1 MSDSD
6 LREEI
11 QNKANAYFDYM
22 VQVRRHLH
30 KNPEVSFK
38 EFETTEYIRH
48 ELKKIGIETEQ
59 PLDTGCIGIIE
70 GGKPGPVI
78 ALRADI
84 DALGMDEEGE
94 AKADF
99 ASERPGAAHC
109 CGHDAHTANLLG
121 TANIL
126 KDLESE
132 IPGKVVLI
140 FQPAEEKLPGG
151 ARLIRDSGV
160 LQKHGVEEIYGLH
173 MNPNYAPGEI
183 AFKPGSF
190 MSCTVEFEIE
200 VIGKGGHAATP
211 HLAVDPIVMSAQIIN
226 QFQTVVS
233 RSLDPTEPA
242 VITVGKISAGSVH
255 NVIPAKAEMIGTVRA
270 FSMETAR
277 FIKKRIEEILKG
289 VTESAGGSYTF
300 QFTEGYPAVVNEAK
314 CTEKLAESARKV
326 LGNEKVIELQRP
338 MMAGEDFAFY
348 QEEFPG
354 SFFFLGSGSDEADS
368 KWSWHHPRY
377 NIDEKAM
384 ITGSS
389 LMAGLIL
396 GV

>member
-1 MSDSD
+1 MSDSG
-6 LREEI
+6 LREKI
-11 QNKANAYFDYM
+11 QKKAEAYFDYM

-59 PLDTGCIGIIE
+59 PLDTGCIGVIE

-94 AKADF
+94 AKAEF
-99 ASERPGAAHC
+99 TSERPGAAHC

-126 KDLESE
+126 KDLEAD

-151 ARLIRDSGV
+151 ARLIRESGV

-173 MNPNYAPGEI
+173 MNPKYAPGEI
-183 AFKPGSF
+183 AYKAGSF

-211 HLAVDPIVMSAQIIN
+211 HLAVDPIVLTAQIIN
-226 QFQTVVS
+226 QFQTIVS
-233 RSLDPTEPA
+233 RLLDPTEPA
-242 VITVGKISAGSVH
+242 VITVGKVAAGSVH

-277 FIKKRIEEILKG
+277 VIKKRMEEILKG
-289 VTESAGGSYTF
+289 VTESAGGSYKF
-300 QFTEGYPAVVNEAK
+300 KFDEGYPAVVNDAG
-314 CTEKLAESARKV
+314 CTEKLAVSARKL
-326 LGNEKVIELQRP
+326 LGEERVIELQRP

-377 NIDEKAM
+377 NIDERAM
-384 ITGSS
+384 ITGST

>member
-132 IPGKVVLI
+132 MPGKVVLI

-173 MNPNYAPGEI
+173 MNPNYAPGEV

-242 VITVGKISAGSVH
+242 VITVGKIRAGSVH

-277 FIKKRIEEILKG
+277 FIKKRMEEILKG